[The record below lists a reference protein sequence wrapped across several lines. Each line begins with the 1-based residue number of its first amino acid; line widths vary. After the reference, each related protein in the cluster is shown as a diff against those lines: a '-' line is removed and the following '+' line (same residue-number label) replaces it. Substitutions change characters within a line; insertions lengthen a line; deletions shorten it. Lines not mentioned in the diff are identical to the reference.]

1 MDEFDIVVIGAG
13 PAGYPAAVRA
23 AQLGK
28 RVAIVEA
35 AELGGVC
42 LNEGCIPTKTLL
54 ATYRR
59 FHEAVSRFAGFGI
72 ECDPVPPSFGAV
84 ADRKDTVVSRLRGG
98 IRMILQS
105 HGVELISGTAAFIGS
120 HDIRVTARDGSFR
133 DIRGKGILIATGS
146 EPSVLPFLP
155 SSPRILTSREFLNLR
170 ELPERMI
177 VLGGGVIGC
186 ELACLAAQ
194 SEQTEVTIIEAQ
206 PDILGMLDGD
216 VRRIVKRGMQ
226 DELRIELMTGKMVT
240 AVAAD
245 ADDVSVA
252 VDGNELVAEILLV
265 AVGRKP
271 RSAELRLENAGVV
284 VNESGAIPV
293 NEVFGV
299 TNVPH
304 ICAAGDIVAGSR
316 QLAHD
321 ATWHGVRAAEFL
333 CGKVPDACFD
343 PPVPAAVFTTP
354 EVGVVGYTET
364 QAAKEGIECETVFF
378 PFAASGKAL
387 AEQETEGFAKWV
399 FDPVSKRVIGAAI
412 VGAHAT
418 ELISEATL
426 AVAQSLSLEEIAEVQ
441 YAHPTLSECWAEAAH
456 IALGSCVN
464 LPKRREGKR

>member
-28 RVAIVEA
+28 RVAVVEA
-35 AELGGVC
+35 SEPGGVC
-42 LNEGCIPTKTLL
+42 LNEGCIPTKTLI
-54 ATYRR
+54 ASYRR
-59 FHEAVSRFAGFGI
+59 YHEAVSHFADFGI
-72 ECDPVPPSFGAV
+72 ECDPVPPALGTV
-84 ADRKDTVVSRLRGG
+84 VDRKDVIVSRLRGG

-105 HGVELISGTAAFIGS
+105 HGVELIPGAASFAGPHEI
-120 HDIRVTARDGSFR
+120 HVTAPDGSGR
-133 DIRGKGILIATGS
+133 TIRGDGILIATGS
-146 EPSVLPFLP
+146 EPASLPFLP
-155 SSPRILTSREFLNLR
+155 SSPRIRTSREFLNLR

-194 SEQTEVTIIEAQ
+194 SEQTEVTVIEAQ
-206 PDILGMLDGD
+206 QDILGMLDPD

-226 DELRIELMTGKMVT
+226 HELRIELMTGKTVT

-245 ADDVSVA
+245 AESVT
-252 VDGNELVAEILLV
+252 VTVEGNALEAELLLV

-271 RSAELRLENAGVV
+271 RTGGLQLENAGVV
-284 VNESGAIPV
+284 VNAHGAIPV
-293 NEVFGV
+293 NKYGQ

-304 ICAAGDIVAGSR
+304 ICAAGDVVAGSR

-333 CGKVPDACFD
+333 CGAFPEDGMESAVPSAI
-343 PPVPAAVFTTP
+343 FTTP
-354 EVGVVGYTET
+354 EVGSAGYTET
-364 QAAKEGIECETVFF
+364 QATEAGIEYGAAVF

-387 AEQETEGFAKWV
+387 AEQETDGFAKWIY
-399 FDPVSKRVIGAAI
+399 DPVSHRVMGAAV

-426 AVAQSLSLEEIAEVQ
+426 AVTRGLRLEEITEVQ
-441 YAHPTLSECWAEAAH
+441 HAHPTHGECWAEAAH
-456 IALGSCVN
+456 VALGSCVN
-464 LPKRREGKR
+464 LPKRRGGNG